1 MSEIAP
7 SAHHRFDK
15 DSVHLR
21 TTYRKL
27 YPGEGPRTNRSL
39 LPGNGTASPDSTGR
53 DFFDLQARS
62 SLHGTNNQ
70 LNQRAFD
77 SMGFVSSGNRRD
89 NLSLTNHRGTFG
101 LTGMSST
108 QGGTRTPQGSV
119 FRMNTTSLLQNT
131 PLSVDLHKNEHL
143 VRTRE
148 LPGFSMNAPGAI
160 SPPIGMINHLEG
172 NMSATQ
178 SRFYANAQNST

>member
-27 YPGEGPRTNRSL
+27 YPGEGPRTNRTL
-39 LPGNGTASPDSTGR
+39 LAGNGTASPDSTGEN
-53 DFFDLQARS
+53 FFDMQARS
-62 SLHGTNNQ
+62 SLFGPNNQ

-77 SMGFVSSGNRRD
+77 SMGFATNRRD
-89 NLSLTNHRGTFG
+89 NLSLTSHRGTFG

-108 QGGTRTPQGSV
+108 
-119 FRMNTTSLLQNT
+119 
-131 PLSVDLHKNEHL
+131 
-143 VRTRE
+143 
-148 LPGFSMNAPGAI
+148 
-160 SPPIGMINHLEG
+160 
-172 NMSATQ
+172 
-178 SRFYANAQNST
+178 